1 MDGKAL
7 RRMKNSVRNIRPSVF
22 PDDRPAA
29 KALMDEL
36 NRSCRLKSR
45 RDKGKFSVPVYAL
58 ARTAFKRVIQSEG
71 AKSGCMSTATSEVAW
86 SGCTH
91 MIYG

>member
-7 RRMKNSVRNIRPSVF
+7 RRMKKLCSQYSAFSFSPTIARQQ
-22 PDDRPAA
+22 
-29 KALMDEL
+29 ALMDEL

-71 AKSGCMSTATSEVAW
+71 AKSGCVSTVTSEVA
-86 SGCTH
+86 GLAVRT
-91 MIYG
+91 

>member
-1 MDGKAL
+1 
-7 RRMKNSVRNIRPSVF
+7 
-22 PDDRPAA
+22 
-29 KALMDEL
+29 MDEL

-71 AKSGCMSTATSEVAW
+71 AKKWLREHRYVRSGW